1 MEYNSPAERENCINK
16 TIDSLF
22 PPSEWNN
29 YITEVNKKV
38 IALDN
43 DREAQYQY
51 IMKEFYKMSDER
63 KWDKGVVVDW
73 YKSQM
78 HVIGKHEL
86 ADVFDFMALYTQ
98 PVIGLDVMT
107 KLINDSFYGASD
119 YKEGEPTDGLEWYIN
134 KHWTIEE
141 VRERLKEAHINA
153 TDEMVQMM
161 FDAIIKVQTEHGID
175 NDSFTE

>member
-1 MEYNSPAERENCINK
+1 MENIKEVEP
-16 TIDSLF
+16 LF
-22 PPSEWNN
+22 PPSEWND
-29 YITEVNKKV
+29 YIGEVNKKV

-51 IMKEFYKMSDER
+51 IMKELYKMRDER

-86 ADVFDFMALYTQ
+86 ADVFDFMALYTH
-98 PVIGLDVMT
+98 PVIGLDVVT
-107 KLINDSFYGASD
+107 KPINGSFYGAYD
-119 YKEGEPTDGLEWYIN
+119 YKEGESTDGLECHIN
-134 KHWTIEE
+134 KRWTIEE
-141 VRERLKEAHINA
+141 VRERFKEAHVNV

-175 NDSFTE
+175 NDSFIE

>member
-1 MEYNSPAERENCINK
+1 MENIKEVEP
-16 TIDSLF
+16 LF

-29 YITEVNKKV
+29 YIGEVNKKV

-51 IMKEFYKMSDER
+51 IMKEFHKMSAER

-98 PVIGLDVMT
+98 PVIGHDAVT
-107 KLINDSFYGASD
+107 KLTNGSFYGASD
-119 YKEGEPTDGLEWYIN
+119 YKEGEPTDGLYCHIN
-134 KHWTIEE
+134 KRWTIEE
-141 VRERLKEAHINA
+141 VRERLKEAHVNA
-153 TDEMVQMM
+153 TDEMVQKM
-161 FDAIIKVQTEHGID
+161 FDEIVKVQTEHGID

>member
-1 MEYNSPAERENCINK
+1 MENIKEVEP
-16 TIDSLF
+16 LF

-29 YITEVNKKV
+29 YIGEVNKKV

-98 PVIGLDVMT
+98 PVIGLDVVT
-107 KLINDSFYGASD
+107 KPINGSFYGAYD
-119 YKEGEPTDGLEWYIN
+119 YKEGEPTDGLYCHIN
-134 KHWTIEE
+134 KRWTIEE
-141 VRERLKEAHINA
+141 VRERLKEAHVHA
-153 TDEMVQMM
+153 TD
-161 FDAIIKVQTEHGID
+161 
-175 NDSFTE
+175 

>member
-1 MEYNSPAERENCINK
+1 MENIKEVEP
-16 TIDSLF
+16 LF
-22 PPSEWNN
+22 PQSEWND
-29 YITEVNKKV
+29 YIGEVNKNV

-43 DREAQYQY
+43 DREVQYQY

-78 HVIGKHEL
+78 YVIGKHEL

-98 PVIGLDVMT
+98 PVIGYDAVT
-107 KLINDSFYGASD
+107 KLTNGSFYGASD
-119 YKEGEPTDGLEWYIN
+119 YKEGESTDGLEWYIN

-175 NDSFTE
+175 KDSFIE

>member
-1 MEYNSPAERENCINK
+1 MENMKEVEP
-16 TIDSLF
+16 LF
-22 PPSEWNN
+22 PPSEWND
-29 YITEVNKKV
+29 YIGEVNKKV

-51 IMKEFYKMSDER
+51 IMKEFYKMKDER

-98 PVIGLDVMT
+98 PVIGFDVVT
-107 KLINDSFYGASD
+107 KPINGSFYGAYG
-119 YKEGEPTDGLEWYIN
+119 YKEGAPTDGLECYIN

-141 VRERLKEAHINA
+141 FRGRLKEADINA
-153 TDEMVQMM
+153 SDEMVQKM
-161 FDAIIKVQTEHGID
+161 FDEIIKAQTEHGID
-175 NDSFTE
+175 NGSLIE

>member
-1 MEYNSPAERENCINK
+1 MENIIKEVEP
-16 TIDSLF
+16 LF

-29 YITEVNKKV
+29 YIGEVNKKV

-51 IMKEFYKMSDER
+51 IMKEFYKMRDER

-98 PVIGLDVMT
+98 PVIGFDVVT
-107 KLINDSFYGASD
+107 KLTNGLYGASD

>member
-1 MEYNSPAERENCINK
+1 MENIKEVEP
-16 TIDSLF
+16 LF
-22 PPSEWNN
+22 PSSEWND
-29 YITEVNKKV
+29 YIGEVNKKV

-78 HVIGKHEL
+78 HVIGKHEM

-98 PVIGLDVMT
+98 PVIGFDVVT
-107 KLINDSFYGASD
+107 KLTNGLYGASD
-119 YKEGEPTDGLEWYIN
+119 YKEGESTDGLEWYIN
-134 KHWTIEE
+134 KRWTIEE

-161 FDAIIKVQTEHGID
+161 FDEIIKVQTEHGID

>member
-1 MEYNSPAERENCINK
+1 MNK
-16 TIDSLF
+16 NEIDSLF
-22 PPSEWNN
+22 PSSEWND
-29 YITEVNKKV
+29 YIGEVNKKV

-78 HVIGKHEL
+78 HVIGKHEM

-98 PVIGLDVMT
+98 PVIGFDVVT
-107 KLINDSFYGASD
+107 KLTNGLYGASD
-119 YKEGEPTDGLEWYIN
+119 YKEGEPTDGLECYIN
-134 KHWTIEE
+134 KRWTIEE

-161 FDAIIKVQTEHGID
+161 FDAIIKVQTEYGID
-175 NDSFTE
+175 NDSFIE

>member
-1 MEYNSPAERENCINK
+1 MENMKEVEP
-16 TIDSLF
+16 LF
-22 PPSEWNN
+22 PPSEWND
-29 YITEVNKKV
+29 YIGEVNKKV
-38 IALDN
+38 ITLDN

-51 IMKEFYKMSDER
+51 IMKEFHKMSAER

-73 YKSQM
+73 YKSQI

-86 ADVFDFMALYTQ
+86 ADVFDCMALYTQ
-98 PVIGLDVMT
+98 PVIGFDVVT
-107 KLINDSFYGASD
+107 KLTNGLYGASD

-161 FDAIIKVQTEHGID
+161 FDEIIKVQTEHGID
-175 NDSFTE
+175 NNSFTE

>member
-1 MEYNSPAERENCINK
+1 MGNIKEVEP
-16 TIDSLF
+16 LF

-29 YITEVNKKV
+29 YIGEVNKKV

-43 DREAQYQY
+43 DREAQYRY

-78 HVIGKHEL
+78 HVIGKHEM

-98 PVIGLDVMT
+98 PVIGFDVVT
-107 KLINDSFYGASD
+107 KLTNGLYGASD
-119 YKEGEPTDGLEWYIN
+119 YKEGEPTDGLYCHIN
-134 KHWTIEE
+134 K
-141 VRERLKEAHINA
+141 R
-153 TDEMVQMM
+153 
-161 FDAIIKVQTEHGID
+161 
-175 NDSFTE
+175 

>member
-1 MEYNSPAERENCINK
+1 MENIKEVEP
-16 TIDSLF
+16 LF
-22 PPSEWNN
+22 PPSEWND
-29 YITEVNKKV
+29 YIGEVNKKV

-51 IMKEFYKMSDER
+51 IMKEFHKMSAER

-78 HVIGKHEL
+78 RVIGKHEM

-98 PVIGLDVMT
+98 PVIGFDVVT
-107 KLINDSFYGASD
+107 KLTNGLYGASD
-119 YKEGEPTDGLEWYIN
+119 YKEGEPTHGLEWYIN

-153 TDEMVQMM
+153 TDEMVEMM
-161 FDAIIKVQTEHGID
+161 FDEIIQVQREHEID
-175 NDSFTE
+175 NHSFTE

>member
-1 MEYNSPAERENCINK
+1 MENIIKEVEP
-16 TIDSLF
+16 LF
-22 PPSEWNN
+22 PSSEWND
-29 YITEVNKKV
+29 YIGEVNKKV
-38 IALDN
+38 IAFDN

-51 IMKEFYKMSDER
+51 IMKEFHKMSAER

-78 HVIGKHEL
+78 HVIGKHEM

-98 PVIGLDVMT
+98 PVIGFDVVT
-107 KLINDSFYGASD
+107 KLTNGSYGASD

>member
-1 MEYNSPAERENCINK
+1 MENIKEVEP
-16 TIDSLF
+16 LF
-22 PPSEWNN
+22 PSSEWND
-29 YITEVNKKV
+29 YIGEVNKKV

-51 IMKEFYKMSDER
+51 IMKEFYKMRDER

-78 HVIGKHEL
+78 HVIGKHEM

-98 PVIGLDVMT
+98 PVIGFDVVT
-107 KLINDSFYGASD
+107 KLTNGLYGASD
-119 YKEGEPTDGLEWYIN
+119 YKEGEPTDGLYCHIN
-134 KHWTIEE
+134 KRWTIEE
-141 VRERLKEAHINA
+141 VRERLKEAHVNA
-153 TDEMVQMM
+153 TDEMVQKM
-161 FDAIIKVQTEHGID
+161 FDEIVKVQTEHGID

>member
-1 MEYNSPAERENCINK
+1 MENIKEVEP
-16 TIDSLF
+16 LF

-29 YITEVNKKV
+29 YIGEVNKKV

-51 IMKEFYKMSDER
+51 IMKEFYKMRDER

-98 PVIGLDVMT
+98 PVIGFDVVT
-107 KLINDSFYGASD
+107 KLTNGLYGASD
-119 YKEGEPTDGLEWYIN
+119 YKEGEPTDGLYCHIN
-134 KHWTIEE
+134 KRWTIEE
-141 VRERLKEAHINA
+141 VRERLKEAHVNA
-153 TDEMVQMM
+153 TDEMVQKM
-161 FDAIIKVQTEHGID
+161 FDEIIKVQTEHGID

>member
-1 MEYNSPAERENCINK
+1 MENIKEVEP
-16 TIDSLF
+16 LF

-29 YITEVNKKV
+29 YIGEVNKKV

-51 IMKEFYKMSDER
+51 IMKEFHKMSAER

-78 HVIGKHEL
+78 HVIGKHEM

-98 PVIGLDVMT
+98 PVIGFDVVT
-107 KLINDSFYGASD
+107 KLTNGLYGASD
-119 YKEGEPTDGLEWYIN
+119 YKEGEPTDGLYCHIN
-134 KHWTIEE
+134 KRWTIEE
-141 VRERLKEAHINA
+141 VRERLKEAHVNA
-153 TDEMVQMM
+153 TDEMVQKM
-161 FDAIIKVQTEHGID
+161 FDEIVKVQTEHGID
-175 NDSFTE
+175 NDSFIE

>member
-1 MEYNSPAERENCINK
+1 MENIKEVEP
-16 TIDSLF
+16 LF

-29 YITEVNKKV
+29 YIGEVNKKV

-51 IMKEFYKMSDER
+51 IMKEFHKMSAER

-78 HVIGKHEL
+78 HVIGKHEM

-98 PVIGLDVMT
+98 PVIGFDVVT
-107 KLINDSFYGASD
+107 KLTNGLYGASD

-153 TDEMVQMM
+153 TYEMIQKM
-161 FDAIIKVQTEHGID
+161 FNEIIKIQT
-175 NDSFTE
+175 

>member
-1 MEYNSPAERENCINK
+1 MENIKEVEP
-16 TIDSLF
+16 LF

-29 YITEVNKKV
+29 YIGEVNKKV

-51 IMKEFYKMSDER
+51 IMKEFHKMSAER

-98 PVIGLDVMT
+98 PVIGLDVVT
-107 KLINDSFYGASD
+107 KLINGSSYGVSD

-175 NDSFTE
+175 NDSFTSFTD

>member
-1 MEYNSPAERENCINK
+1 MENIKEVEP
-16 TIDSLF
+16 LF

-29 YITEVNKKV
+29 YIGEVNKKV

-78 HVIGKHEL
+78 HVIGKHEM

-98 PVIGLDVMT
+98 PVIGFDVVT
-107 KLINDSFYGASD
+107 KLTNGLYGASD
-119 YKEGEPTDGLEWYIN
+119 YKEGEPTDGLYCHIN
-134 KHWTIEE
+134 KRWTIEE

>member
-1 MEYNSPAERENCINK
+1 MENMKEVEP
-16 TIDSLF
+16 LF

-29 YITEVNKKV
+29 YIGEVNKKV

-51 IMKEFYKMSDER
+51 IMKEFYKMRDER

-86 ADVFDFMALYTQ
+86 TDVFDFMALYTQ
-98 PVIGLDVMT
+98 PVIGHDVVT
-107 KLINDSFYGASD
+107 KLINGSFYGASD